1 MGSNPSAVADRPTTG
16 PLTELTL
23 RDGTPA
29 LIWPLLDTDRDLLQQ
44 GYAELSAAS
53 RRSRFLTE
61 LPELSEALLRS
72 LVDDV
77 DGSDHV
83 AVVLTVLPP
92 DGGARPIGVARLVR
106 DPQEPAMADVAVT
119 VLDAWQGQGVGA
131 HLLADLSARAA
142 EHSVTRLRADV
153 LRANDRALRLLR
165 RGGWRAVEAEGVMV
179 TLERPLTASAPAGA
193 ARARSAGP
201 AASRRPRTRPR
212 GAAAARRSSGSGS

>member
-106 DPQEPAMADVAVT
+106 DPQQSTTADVAVT
-119 VLDAWQGQGVGA
+119 VLDAWQGRGVGA
-131 HLLADLSARAA
+131 ALLAAVLTRRPADIAVLRTTVAAENRSSLAMLARAGRMT
-142 EHSVTRLRADV
+142 TRREGGGVLTVEVAD
-153 LRANDRALRLLR
+153 L
-165 RGGWRAVEAEGVMV
+165 
-179 TLERPLTASAPAGA
+179 P
-193 ARARSAGP
+193 P
-201 AASRRPRTRPR
+201 AA
-212 GAAAARRSSGSGS
+212 